1 MAQKTNFIGKKS
13 VKWALVER
21 GVWVLRLWSGRQYP
35 QIAILQFTPDAYQR
49 VRTDLSG
56 FLNGVG
62 IFGKKVQVQLL
73 SGPGVAMVEPAGK
86 PAQPPVVVVTHSKTS
101 KSAWVALS
109 TNEDFDAFDFQPHAR
124 GVALPS
130 L

>member
-1 MAQKTNFIGKKS
+1 
-13 VKWALVER
+13 
-21 GVWVLRLWSGRQYP
+21 LWSGRQYP

-73 SGPGVAMVEPAGK
+73 SGPGVAMVEPAGQ

-109 TNEDFDAFDFQPHAR
+109 TNADFDAFDFQPHAR